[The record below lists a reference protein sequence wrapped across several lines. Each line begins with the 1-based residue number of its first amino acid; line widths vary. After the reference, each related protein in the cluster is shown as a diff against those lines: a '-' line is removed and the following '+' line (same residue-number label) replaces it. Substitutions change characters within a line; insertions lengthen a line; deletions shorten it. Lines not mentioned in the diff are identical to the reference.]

1 MILKVNQ
8 KKSELFIQY
17 HFNSDNSCENPYV
30 RCDSFNSLF
39 GSITTYQ
46 LTLPV
51 QHITVL
57 FMFDYKQKYS
67 WISEIPFGYKI
78 TTKGFFFFPYIH
90 IKVWIPASYHTQKHT
105 HKHWFVIVLRK
116 LDSRK
121 ARHKNIYKKNYD
133 DDVDTKH
140 MIYVMACSWM
150 I

>member
-39 GSITTYQ
+39 GSTTTYQ

-78 TTKGFFFFPYIH
+78 TTKGFFFFHIFILKYEYRHHITLKSIH
-90 IKVWIPASYHTQKHT
+90 INIDLLSYYGSLIQE
-105 HKHWFVIVLRK
+105 RQ
-116 LDSRK
+116 
-121 ARHKNIYKKNYD
+121 
-133 DDVDTKH
+133 DTK
-140 MIYVMACSWM
+140 IYIKKIMM
-150 I
+150 MM